1 MKPYLTL
8 TTLASLMAI
17 ATTSQ
22 ALENCPEVSE
32 IEQIAPGIYRA
43 NGEHGEWS
51 GVLQGVAAK
60 TAPVQYFEMA
70 LAIQEQ
76 QPAPQY
82 FQYCTYGLGDQNLL
96 DLRFLAKNE
105 SDFNI
110 KTEGDTWKKEH
121 GPFGIIYHVCE
132 NTAPQ
137 DCKFSLIQ

>member
-1 MKPYLTL
+1 M
-8 TTLASLMAI
+8 
-17 ATTSQ
+17 
-22 ALENCPEVSE
+22 
-32 IEQIAPGIYRA
+32 
-43 NGEHGEWS
+43 
-51 GVLQGVAAK
+51 AK

-82 FQYCTYGLGDQNLL
+82 FQYCTYGLGDQDLL

-110 KTEGDTWKKEH
+110 KTEGDTWKNEH

>member
-1 MKPYLTL
+1 MKSYLTL

-82 FQYCTYGLGDQNLL
+82 FQYCTYGLGDQDLL

-110 KTEGDTWKKEH
+110 KTEGDTWKK
-121 GPFGIIYHVCE
+121 
-132 NTAPQ
+132 
-137 DCKFSLIQ
+137 

>member
-1 MKPYLTL
+1 MKSYLTL

-76 QPAPQY
+76 QPAPNT
-82 FQYCTYGLGDQNLL
+82 F
-96 DLRFLAKNE
+96 
-105 SDFNI
+105 S
-110 KTEGDTWKKEH
+110 
-121 GPFGIIYHVCE
+121 
-132 NTAPQ
+132 TAPTALAIRTCSTCDFWQ
-137 DCKFSLIQ
+137 KMKVTST

>member
-82 FQYCTYGLGDQNLL
+82 FQYCTYSLGDQDLL

-110 KTEGDTWKKEH
+110 KTEGDTWKNEH